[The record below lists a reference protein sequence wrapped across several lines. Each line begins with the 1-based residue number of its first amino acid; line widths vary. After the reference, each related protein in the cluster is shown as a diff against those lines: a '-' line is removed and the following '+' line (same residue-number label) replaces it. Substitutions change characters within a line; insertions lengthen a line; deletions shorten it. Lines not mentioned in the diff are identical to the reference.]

1 MKDKGANSLSS
12 PPRYFSPHVIGETKT
27 GQVVRLPTVEV
38 KTGVKG
44 WTSSQYQSSNRSH
57 DSYGLDVNDQNVKFQ
72 TDLKPQIVVAELT
85 GSSNAT
91 PDVLEPLQNSSK
103 KVLNYSMGSPA
114 QMKVLQSLSPP
125 RPYIKKS
132 ISVQMSPMGL
142 EKVDEEK

>member
-1 MKDKGANSLSS
+1 M
-12 PPRYFSPHVIGETKT
+12 
-27 GQVVRLPTVEV
+27 
-38 KTGVKG
+38 
-44 WTSSQYQSSNRSH
+44 
-57 DSYGLDVNDQNVKFQ
+57 KFQ